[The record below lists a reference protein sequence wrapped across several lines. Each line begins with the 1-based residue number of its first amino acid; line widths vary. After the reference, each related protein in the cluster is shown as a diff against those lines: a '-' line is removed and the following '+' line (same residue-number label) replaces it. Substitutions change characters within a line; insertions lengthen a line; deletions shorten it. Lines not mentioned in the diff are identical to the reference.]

1 MTQKCHKTTLPFL
14 DATRKSRLL
23 LVMPAPGTAKAVNGP
38 LKLYLLP
45 KPKTHPHLVI
55 SFKEPAGQGHLFLV
69 FAPSSCTTKPIK
81 PLLEIFLA
89 PANQFLLIKQSK
101 GQEGIKSE
109 TEKYFN

>member
-1 MTQKCHKTTLPFL
+1 
-14 DATRKSRLL
+14 
-23 LVMPAPGTAKAVNGP
+23 MPAPGTAKAVNGP

-69 FAPSSCTTKPIK
+69 FAPSSCTTKHIK

-109 TEKYFN
+109 TEKYFNWIKLKIQLTRIYKMQLMCGLEGKV